1 MSEEITEQML
11 EHSAKPEEINSM
23 SQPNERKLY
32 PYQQAAVDNI
42 YKKLQE
48 LPPHSNLLFQLP
60 TGGGKTIIF
69 SEIAKKYI
77 QEFNKKVL
85 ILTHRVE
92 LSQQTSDVLTSVN
105 IPNKVINSSVKVLE
119 RNEQYLAYTALIETL
134 NNRLHDEDNLEFLK
148 DIGLII
154 VDEAHNN
161 SFRKVFKHFSEV
173 NILGVTATPL
183 SSNKKLPLMD
193 TYDALIIG
201 ETIPTL
207 IESGHLCEGVTFT
220 YDVNLSGLK
229 VGYTGE
235 FTTASLEV
243 LYSNIFMQS
252 KLVEAYEE
260 AALGTKTL
268 IFNSGIISSRLVCE
282 AFKKKGY
289 PVKHLDSTYSDRER
303 YEILDWFHNTK
314 DAILTSVSIL
324 THGFD
329 EPDIETIMLNRAT
342 KSLTLYHQMI
352 GRGSRILPGKKQF
365 KIIDLGNN
373 ARRFGLWQMPIDWNH
388 VFIAPHM
395 YLEQRY
401 KDEWDYEMERDY
413 EMPAEISERFINS
426 HHEEF
431 IVRDRYL
438 NCLKKGLKPQVVLD
452 QSLDEHFGMIK
463 DNASCFEEGS
473 ELLNLLQE
481 EIRYRVKQ
489 FTKCINATQNYADWQ
504 YQNYVSR
511 LKRKVVIMF
520 EE

>member
-1 MSEEITEQML
+1 MSEEITEQ
-11 EHSAKPEEINSM
+11 PI
-23 SQPNERKLY
+23 ERKLY
-32 PYQQAAVDNI
+32 PYQQVAVDAI
-42 YKKLQE
+42 YAKLAE

-77 QEFNKKVL
+77 QHFNKKVL

-92 LSQQTSDVLTSVN
+92 LSQQTSDVLSSIN
-105 IPNKVINSSVKVLE
+105 IPNKIINSSIKVLD
-119 RNEQYLAYTALIETL
+119 RSAHYQAYTALIETL
-134 NNRLHDEDNLEFLK
+134 NNRLHDEDNLAFLQ
-148 DIGLII
+148 DIGLVI

-161 SFRKVFKHFSEV
+161 SFRKVFKHFDEV
-173 NILGVTATPL
+173 TILGVTATPL

-193 TYDALIIG
+193 TYKALIVG

-235 FTTASLEV
+235 FTTASLEL
-243 LYSNIFMQS
+243 LYSNAIMQN

-282 AFKKKGY
+282 AFKRKNY
-289 PVKHLDSTYSDRER
+289 PVRHLDSTYSDKER

-329 EPDIETIMLNRAT
+329 EPDIGTIMLNRAT

-352 GRGSRILPGKKQF
+352 GRGSRITPVKKQF

-388 VFIAPHM
+388 VFVAPHM

-401 KDEWDYEMERDY
+401 KEEWDYETERDY
-413 EMPAEISERFINS
+413 EMPSEIRERFINS
-426 HHEEF
+426 HEVEF
-431 IVRDRYL
+431 LVRDKYL
-438 NCLKKGLKPQVVLD
+438 HCVKRGLKPQVVLD
-452 QSLDEHFGMIK
+452 QSLEEHFGKIK
-463 DNASCFEEGS
+463 DNASCFEEAT
-473 ELLNLLQE
+473 ELLNLLQD
-481 EIRYRVKQ
+481 EIKYRVKQ
-489 FTKCINATQNYADWQ
+489 YTKCINATSNYADWQ
-504 YQNYVSR
+504 YQNYTTR
-511 LKRKVVIMF
+511 LNRKMVIFF

>member
-1 MSEEITEQML
+1 MSEEITEQTT
-11 EHSAKPEEINSM
+11 
-23 SQPNERKLY
+23 ERKLY
-32 PYQQAAVDNI
+32 PYQQLAVDNI
-42 YKKLQE
+42 YKKLAE

-77 QEFNKKVL
+77 QQFNKKVL

-92 LSQQTSDVLTSVN
+92 LSQQTSAVLSSIN
-105 IPNKVINSSVKVLE
+105 IPNKTINSSVKILDK
-119 RNEQYLAYTALIETL
+119 NEPYLVYTALIETL
-134 NNRLHDEDNLEFLK
+134 NNRLHDEDNLEFLQ

-161 SFRKVFKHFSEV
+161 SFRKVFKHFDNV

-193 TYDALIIG
+193 TYDDIIIG
-201 ETIPTL
+201 QTISSL
-207 IESGHLCEGVTFT
+207 IESNYLCEGITYS

-235 FTTASLEV
+235 FTTNSLEL
-243 LYSNIFMQS
+243 LYSNAYMQA
-252 KLVEAYEE
+252 KLVQAYEE
-260 AALGTKTL
+260 VSLGKKTL
-268 IFNSGIISSRLVCE
+268 IFNSGIISSRLVYE

-289 PVKHLDSTYSDRER
+289 PVKHLDSTFSDRER
-303 YEILDWFHNTK
+303 QETLDWFHVTK

-329 EPDIETIMLNRAT
+329 EPDVETIMLNRAT

-352 GRGSRILPGKKQF
+352 GRGSRIIAGKKQF

-373 ARRFGLWQMPIDWNH
+373 ARRFGLWAQPIDWGH
-388 VFIAPHM
+388 VFVAPHM
-395 YLEQRY
+395 YLEHRY

-413 EMPAEISERFINS
+413 DMPEEIKARFLNSES
-426 HHEEF
+426 GEF
-431 IVRDRYL
+431 MVRDKYM
-438 NCLKKGLKPQVVLD
+438 NCVKKGLKPQVVMD
-452 QSLDEHFGMIK
+452 DSLEEHFGKIK
-463 DNASCFEEGS
+463 DNASCFEEGI
-473 ELLNLLQE
+473 ELLQLLQE
-481 EIRYRVKQ
+481 EIKYRVKQ

-504 YQNYVSR
+504 YQNYMSR
-511 LKRKVVIMF
+511 LRRKVVILF